1 MRDQGEPGSRRELG
15 VRLAVALLAVLASL
29 AVTTSPARA
38 ADIVIPRHGAE
49 PTGPGAAV
57 EHRCALYAN
66 SGGFGA
72 DCATGGSK
80 GSLKAVLGNQEF
92 PECKYE
98 LLTPENQDQ
107 VPYVPPQPDGLV
119 GKLYLVTCLKGI
131 KPDGTGDFTREAVA
145 QWFPDSQPP
154 PVLTPAQQQAW
165 DAMHTAYPEPVPQF
179 GPGSLPRVLI
189 PTFFWLRPESGA
201 QIERTVFDGVRDV
214 PMRARVEQIEVT
226 PGVEHAKL
234 LVCPGAGTP
243 YNWLADIYHQTST
256 CQYLYARSSASMPQ
270 QMYDVTVTAVWVVE
284 YQLADGTW
292 NELGLFPQAKVFP
305 TPVQEIQTVVG

>member
-1 MRDQGEPGSRRELG
+1 MGIRPSRGGR
-15 VRLAVALLAVLASL
+15 AVATASL
-29 AVTTSPARA
+29 VAVIAMA
-38 ADIVIPRHGAE
+38 AGLATASTAQADFTKPPPHHAGS
-49 PTGPGAAV
+49 TGPGAAV

-80 GSLKAVLGNQEF
+80 GSLKDVLGKQDF

-107 VPYVPPQPDGLV
+107 VPYVPPQPAGLV

-131 KPDGTGDFTREAVA
+131 KADGTGDFTREAVA
-145 QWFPDSQPP
+145 QWFPDSSPP
-154 PVLTPAQQQAW
+154 PVLTPAQRQAW
-165 DAMHTAYPEPVPQF
+165 DAMHTVYPEPVPQF
-179 GPGSLPRVLI
+179 GPGNLPRVLI

-226 PGVEHAKL
+226 SGVQ
-234 LVCPGAGTP
+234 GAEPLICLGPGTP
-243 YNWLADIYHQTST
+243 YNRLVDIFHQTSA
-256 CQYLYARSSASMPQ
+256 CQYQYDRSSAVMPQ
-270 QMYDVTVTAVWVVE
+270 QMYDVTVTADWVVE
-284 YQLADGTW
+284 YQLADGSW
-292 NELGLFPQAKVFP
+292 QELGLFPQAKVFP

>member
-1 MRDQGEPGSRRELG
+1 MRVQGEPGSRRELG
-15 VRLAVALLAVLASL
+15 AKLAAGLLTVLASL
-29 AVTTSPARA
+29 AVTMSPAQA
-38 ADIVIPRHGAE
+38 ADIVNPRHAAE
-49 PTGPGAAV
+49 PSGPGAAV
-57 EHRCALYAN
+57 QDRCALYAN

-80 GSLKAVLGNQEF
+80 GSLKDVLGNQDF

-107 VPYVPPQPDGLV
+107 VPYVPPRPADLV

-145 QWFPDSQPP
+145 QWFPDSSPP
-154 PVLTPAQQQAW
+154 PVLTAAQQQAW

-226 PGVEHAKL
+226 SGVENAKL

-243 YNWLADIYHQTST
+243 YNRQLDIFDQTST
-256 CQYLYARSSASMPQ
+256 CQYLYTRSSASMPQ

-284 YQLADGTW
+284 YRPAGGGWLP
-292 NELGLFPQAKVFP
+292 LGVFPQAKVFP

>member
-1 MRDQGEPGSRRELG
+1 MGTRLRRGGRVVATASL
-15 VRLAVALLAVLASL
+15 VVMFAVAGLAI
-29 AVTTSPARA
+29 TSPAQ
-38 ADIVIPRHGAE
+38 ADNELPVPHPAVS
-49 PTGPGAAV
+49 TGPGAAV

-80 GSLKAVLGNQEF
+80 GSLKDVLGNQAF

-107 VPYVPPQPDGLV
+107 VPYVPPRPDGLV

-145 QWFPDSQPP
+145 QWFPDSKPP

-165 DAMHTAYPEPVPQF
+165 DAMHTVYPAPVPQF
-179 GPGSLPRVLI
+179 GPGNLPRVLI
-189 PTFFWLRPESGA
+189 PTFFWLKPESGA
-201 QIERTVFDGVRDV
+201 QIQRTVFDGVGDV
-214 PMRARVEQIEVT
+214 LMRARVKQIEVT
-226 PGVEHAKL
+226 PGVVPAKL
-234 LVCPGAGTP
+234 LVCPGPGTP
-243 YNWLADIYHQTST
+243 YNWQADIFHQTST
-256 CQYLYARSSASMPQ
+256 CEYKYDRSSAYLPHQ
-270 QMYDVTVTAVWVVE
+270 TYDVTVTAVWVVE

-292 NELGLFPQAKVFP
+292 NELGVFPQAQVFP